1 MTRIELSDEEMIEL
15 SDEEIEYSTYFP
27 IDDPHDIMYSFE
39 EMVRM
44 YTQADLE
51 IDSYILERAKEI
63 NIKNSN

>member
-1 MTRIELSDEEMIEL
+1 MTRIELSDEEV
-15 SDEEIEYSTYFP
+15 EYSTYFP

-44 YTQADLE
+44 YTNADLE

-63 NIKNSN
+63 QLKNSN

>member
-1 MTRIELSDEEMIEL
+1 MTRIELSDEEV
-15 SDEEIEYSTYFP
+15 EYSTYFP

-44 YTQADLE
+44 YTNADLE

>member
-1 MTRIELSDEEMIEL
+1 MTRIEL

-27 IDDPHDIMYSFE
+27 INDPHDMMYSFE

>member
-1 MTRIELSDEEMIEL
+1 MTRIEL

-44 YTQADLE
+44 YTNAGLE

>member
-1 MTRIELSDEEMIEL
+1 MTRIEL

-44 YTQADLE
+44 YTEADLE
-51 IDSYILERAKEI
+51 VDNYILERANEI
-63 NIKNSN
+63 LTKNCN

>member
-1 MTRIELSDEEMIEL
+1 MTRIEL

-27 IDDPHDIMYSFE
+27 IPDPHDIMYSFE
-39 EMVRM
+39 EIVRM

-51 IDSYILERAKEI
+51 VDSYILERAKEI

>member
-1 MTRIELSDEEMIEL
+1 MTRIEL

-27 IDDPHDIMYSFE
+27 IPDPHDIMYSFE

-51 IDSYILERAKEI
+51 VDSYILERAKEI
-63 NIKNSN
+63 EIKNSN

>member
-1 MTRIELSDEEMIEL
+1 MIRIELSDN
-15 SDEEIEYSTYFP
+15 EIEYSTYFP

-44 YTQADLE
+44 YTKADLE
-51 IDSYILERAKEI
+51 VDSYILERAKEI